1 MSEDISA
8 VSVIMSVHNGTAY
21 LQKAVESVLNQSTR
35 EFEFIIIDDGST
47 DGSAE
52 ILERFCK
59 KDSRVRLIRQKN
71 IGLTKS
77 LNIGLRHAR
86 GEFIAR
92 MDGDDLCFPH
102 RFATQLDFLRQ
113 NPDVVA
119 CGSNVELIDSD
130 GDRIGVYR
138 RPQTHEE
145 IEEHFWSGLAGAIVH
160 PSAMIRAD
168 ALKKIGGYNE
178 KFSKCQDYDLW
189 FRLAEIGRLAN
200 VPQVLL
206 QWRQHTNSICYQSS
220 DVQFVLAQEIYYDAA
235 RRRGLDIENLPAK
248 ANFVRQNAWDCHVE
262 WAKFALHE
270 QNFRTARKH
279 AKMGLE
285 GMPRNSPDYREMC
298 AIRNASQ
305 ILKFLMQRLI
315 GRIYWLF
322 VKIFRRLK
330 SIYRSGISSLEA
342 LFA

>member
-1 MSEDISA
+1 MSEDASA
-8 VSVIMSVHNGTAY
+8 VSVIMAVCNGEKF
-21 LQKAVESVLNQSTR
+21 LQDAVESVLKQSVDD
-35 EFEFIIIDDGST
+35 FEFLIIDDGST
-47 DGSAE
+47 DGSGE
-52 ILERFCK
+52 ILENFSK

-92 MDGDDLCFPH
+92 MDGDDLCFPN

-160 PSAMIRAD
+160 PSAMIRTD

-178 KFSKCQDYDLW
+178 RFSKCQDYDLW

-200 VPQVLL
+200 VSEVLL
-206 QWRQHTNSICYQSS
+206 QWRQHANSICYQSS
-220 DVQFVLAQEIYYDAA
+220 DVQFVLAQEIYFDAA
-235 RRRGLDIENLPAK
+235 RRRGLDIANLPPK
-248 ANFVRQNAWDCHVE
+248 VNFVRQNSWDCHVE

-279 AKMGLE
+279 AKMAFE
-285 GMPRNSPDYREMC
+285 RMPRNSPDYREMC
-298 AIRNASQ
+298 TIQNGSL
-305 ILKFLMQRLI
+305 ILKFLLKQMT
-315 GRIYWLF
+315 GRVYWLL
-322 VKIFRRLK
+322 VKISRRLK
-330 SIYRSGISSLEA
+330 SSFRNGISSLEM